1 MWPFNPLVFLAR
13 QDVVGTRLAREL
25 IKTSFQAIFSLA
37 GRMNRMFVT
46 AAAAKVVFC
55 QLRCLH
61 DRKFLCRVASA
72 FGGSSI
78 SIPRARSIMHILEAT
93 FDTAGSGA
101 VCAKMENTR
110 SGPQAGRL

>member
-61 DRKFLCRVASA
+61 DRRFLCRVASA

-78 SIPRARSIMHILEAT
+78 SIP
-93 FDTAGSGA
+93 
-101 VCAKMENTR
+101 
-110 SGPQAGRL
+110 